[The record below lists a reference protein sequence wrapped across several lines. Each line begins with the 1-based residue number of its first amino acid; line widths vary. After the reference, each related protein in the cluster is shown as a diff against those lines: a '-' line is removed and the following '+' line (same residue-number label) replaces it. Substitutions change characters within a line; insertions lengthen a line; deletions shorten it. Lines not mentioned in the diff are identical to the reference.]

1 MARTDARLELRKA
14 RKATAALELNPLLV
28 VRYVAVLQ
36 GTSLPPSLAC
46 SPGLV
51 LPALLILTA
60 PLIRKTTYHWLSKE
74 KETKTV

>member
-14 RKATAALELNPLLV
+14 RKATAALELNLLLV
-28 VRYVAVLQ
+28 VRYEAVLQ

-51 LPALLILTA
+51 LPALL
-60 PLIRKTTYHWLSKE
+60 
-74 KETKTV
+74 

>member
-1 MARTDARLELRKA
+1 MARTDARLELCKA
-14 RKATAALELNPLLV
+14 RRSSAALELNPLLV

-51 LPALLILTA
+51 LPSCCKGEA
-60 PLIRKTTYHWLSKE
+60 PNRCWPPRPGWFTPVT
-74 KETKTV
+74 

>member
-14 RKATAALELNPLLV
+14 RRSNAALELNPLLV

-36 GTSLPPSLAC
+36 GTCLPPTFAS

-51 LPALLILTA
+51 VAYTSGA
-60 PLIRKTTYHWLSKE
+60 GARGWASTHWASSAG
-74 KETKTV
+74 